1 MYMMYDKKSIGE
13 NAGIV
18 WRSLSYNEKSWY
30 ELLNDTTLTP
40 LELACAI
47 GWLARENK
55 IDVHINGDIFYFSV
69 YHENYF

>member
-1 MYMMYDKKSIGE
+1 METNKIGE

-18 WRSLSYNEKSWY
+18 WRLLNTQKLSWE
-30 ELLNDTTLTP
+30 ELLKASELHP

-55 IDVHINGDIFYFSV
+55 ISFSLETGITYF
-69 YHENYF
+69 ELFRETYF

>member
-1 MYMMYDKKSIGE
+1 MNWNRNAIRK

-18 WRSLSYNEKSWY
+18 WEVLNDNEMLWE
-30 ELLNDTTLTP
+30 ELLESTGLSP
-40 LELACAI
+40 LELASAI

-55 IDVHINGDIFYFSV
+55 VNVHFNRDETYFSI

>member
-1 MYMMYDKKSIGE
+1 MKWNNYSIGE

-18 WRSLSYNEKSWY
+18 WRILNHDEMSWE
-30 ELLNDTTLTP
+30 ELLKRTGLKP
-40 LELACAI
+40 LELAGAV

-55 IDVHINGDIFYFSV
+55 INIQYHGTVVYFNC

>member
-1 MYMMYDKKSIGE
+1 MIWNKNFIGE

-18 WRSLSYNEKSWY
+18 WRALNNRKMSWEELQKS
-30 ELLNDTTLTP
+30 TGLTP
-40 LELACAI
+40 LELASAI

-55 IDVHINGDIFYFSV
+55 IYIQPDENVFYFYL